1 VPLPEE
7 KYLHLTDLEL
17 LQLYQLNGDT
27 VIIGLLYKRH
37 ITMALGVANK
47 YLKPEDDAKD
57 AVMQVFEQLIQNI
70 KFHKIE
76 NFKSW
81 LYSVIKNFCLM
92 KLRKEKNLTLVRE
105 EEGKNIFSVMEKEQ
119 LLHQDDIKLKESNLT
134 NLEMSIATLNEE
146 QKRCIEL
153 FYLQQKSYAEVVEIT
168 GYSLNNVK
176 SFIQNGKRNL
186 KLKMQSVYES

>member
-7 KYLHLTDLEL
+7 KYLHLNDLEL
-17 LQLYQLNGDT
+17 LQLFKLNGDT
-27 VIIGLLYKRH
+27 VILGLLYKRH
-37 ITMALGVANK
+37 VTMALGVANK
-47 YLKPEDDAKD
+47 YLQPEDDAKD
-57 AVMQVFEQLIQNI
+57 AVMQVFEQLLTTINN
-70 KFHKIE
+70 HKID

-81 LYSVIKNFCLM
+81 LYSVVKNFCLM

-119 LLHQDDIKLKESNLT
+119 SLHQDEVKLKESNLS
-134 NLEMSIATLNEE
+134 NLEIAIETLNAE
-146 QKRCIEL
+146 QKKCIEL

-186 KLKMQSVYES
+186 KLKMQSVYG

>member
-17 LQLYQLNGDT
+17 LQLYKLNGDV
-27 VIIGLLYKRH
+27 VIIGLLYKRYV
-37 ITMALGVANK
+37 TMALGVAHK
-47 YLKPEDDAKD
+47 YLQPEDEAKD
-57 AVMQVFEQLIQNI
+57 AVMQVFEQLLQQVNH
-70 KFHKIE
+70 HKID

-81 LYSVIKNFCLM
+81 LYSVVKNFCLM
-92 KLRKEKNLTLVRE
+92 KLRKEKNLTIVRE
-105 EEGKNIFSVMEKEQ
+105 EEGKNIFSVVEKEQ
-119 LLHQDDIKLKESNLT
+119 VLHQEEVKQKEINLT
-134 NLEMSIATLNEE
+134 NLEMAIETLNEE
-146 QKRCIEL
+146 QKKCIEL

-186 KLKMQSVYES
+186 KLKMQSVYGA

>member
-17 LQLYQLNGDT
+17 LQLYKLSGDA

-37 ITMALGVANK
+37 VAMALGVANK
-47 YLKPEDDAKD
+47 YLQPEDDAKD
-57 AVMQVFEQLIQNI
+57 AVMQVFEQLLGSINN
-70 KFHKIE
+70 HKID

-81 LYSVIKNFCLM
+81 LYSVVKNFCLM
-92 KLRKEKNLTLVRE
+92 KLRKEKNLTIVRE
-105 EEGKNIFSVMEKEQ
+105 EEGKNIYSVMEMEQ
-119 LLHQDDIKLKESNLT
+119 LLHQEEGTVKESNLS
-134 NLEMSIATLNEE
+134 NLEMAIETLNIE
-146 QKRCIEL
+146 QKKCVEL
-153 FYLQQKSYAEVVEIT
+153 FYLQQKSYIEVVEIT

-186 KLKMQSVYES
+186 KLKMQSVYG

>member
-17 LQLYQLNGDT
+17 LQLFKLNGDA

-37 ITMALGVANK
+37 VSMALGVANK
-47 YLKPEDDAKD
+47 YLQPEDDAKD
-57 AVMQVFEQLIQNI
+57 AVMQVFEQLLQNI
-70 KFHKIE
+70 SNHKID

-81 LYSVIKNFCLM
+81 LYSVVKNFCLM
-92 KLRKEKNLTLVRE
+92 KLRKEKNLTIVRE
-105 EEGKNIFSVMEKEQ
+105 EEGKNIFSVVEKEQ
-119 LLHQDDIKLKESNLT
+119 LLHQDEVKLKESNLS
-134 NLEMSIATLNEE
+134 NLEMAIETLNEE
-146 QKRCIEL
+146 QKKCIEL

-168 GYSLNNVK
+168 GFSLNNVK

-186 KLKMQSVYES
+186 KLKMQSVYG